1 VTEDAEVERL
11 TDALVTASR
20 ALVAIAVRSVGA
32 APVEITLPQHRVLV
46 LLAAHGEQAVG
57 VLAEQ
62 LGVNASNA
70 SRVCDR
76 LQRLGLV
83 TRRRSTAD
91 ARSVGVALTEQGVEV
106 LRVVGDNRREE
117 VRRVLGTMEL
127 ADSRATVDALRR
139 FNDAAHEVADS
150 DWALL
155 GSVRGP
161 VDGPVALADG
171 SGLEL

>member
-1 VTEDAEVERL
+1 MSEDPDVERL

-20 ALVAIAVRSVGA
+20 ALVALALRSVAA

-83 TRRRSTAD
+83 TRRRSTSD
-91 ARSVGVALTEQGVEV
+91 ARSVGVALTEEGLEV
-106 LRVVGDNRREE
+106 LRVVGEHRREE
-117 VRRVLGTMEL
+117 VRRVLAAIALE
-127 ADSRATVDALRR
+127 DSRAVVDALRR
-139 FNDAAHEVADS
+139 FNDAAHEVGDT
-150 DWALL
+150 DWTLL
-155 GSVRGP
+155 GAVS
-161 VDGPVALADG
+161 
-171 SGLEL
+171 EL

>member
-1 VTEDAEVERL
+1 
-11 TDALVTASR
+11 
-20 ALVAIAVRSVGA
+20 
-32 APVEITLPQHRVLV
+32 
-46 LLAAHGEQAVG
+46 
-57 VLAEQ
+57 
-62 LGVNASNA
+62 
-70 SRVCDR
+70 
-76 LQRLGLV
+76 
-83 TRRRSTAD
+83 
-91 ARSVGVALTEQGVEV
+91 
-106 LRVVGDNRREE
+106 
-117 VRRVLGTMEL
+117 MEL